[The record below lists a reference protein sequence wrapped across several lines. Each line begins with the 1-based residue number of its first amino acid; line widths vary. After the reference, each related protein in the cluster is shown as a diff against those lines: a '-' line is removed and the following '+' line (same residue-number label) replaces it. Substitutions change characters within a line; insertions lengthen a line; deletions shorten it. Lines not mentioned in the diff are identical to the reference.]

1 MPNSKNP
8 FDPSAMT
15 DAMKA
20 QAQQIW
26 LAGLGAFSKAQQDG
40 AKAFE
45 KLVSDGISMQRKAQ
59 ETAEEKIAEA
69 TERAQQAA
77 EQFKERASGQWG
89 KFEGIFEE
97 RVAKALHRMG
107 MPSVMDLQA
116 LQARVE
122 ALEAQLGGTPANSA
136 SKTSARAS
144 RATSPARKTA
154 AQRAPTKTAAR
165 KAAAKKK

>member
-122 ALEAQLGGTPANSA
+122 ALEAQLGAATAGNAPKA
-136 SKTSARAS
+136 SARPS
-144 RATSPARKTA
+144 RTASPARKSA
-154 AQRAPTKTAAR
+154 KTPAR
-165 KAAAKKK
+165 KAVAKKK

>member
-1 MPNSKNP
+1 MPNQKNP

-45 KLVSDGISMQRKAQ
+45 KLVSDGMSMQRKAQ
-59 ETAEEKIAEA
+59 ETAEEKLAEA

-89 KFEGIFEE
+89 KFEGIFED

-122 ALEAQLGGTPANSA
+122 ALEAQLGARATPAAARPARAPAAARKTA
-136 SKTSARAS
+136 SRSTPTKTSAR
-144 RATSPARKTA
+144 
-154 AQRAPTKTAAR
+154 
-165 KAAAKKK
+165 KAATKKK

>member
-1 MPNSKNP
+1 MPTPKNP

-59 ETAEEKIAEA
+59 ETAEEKLAEA

-107 MPSVMDLQA
+107 MPSVLDLQA
-116 LQARVE
+116 LQARVA
-122 ALEAQLGGTPANSA
+122 ALEALLASSASAAAGHPAKRATPAPRKA
-136 SKTSARAS
+136 APKTGTARTSARKP
-144 RATSPARKTA
+144 ATK
-154 AQRAPTKTAAR
+154 QR
-165 KAAAKKK
+165 